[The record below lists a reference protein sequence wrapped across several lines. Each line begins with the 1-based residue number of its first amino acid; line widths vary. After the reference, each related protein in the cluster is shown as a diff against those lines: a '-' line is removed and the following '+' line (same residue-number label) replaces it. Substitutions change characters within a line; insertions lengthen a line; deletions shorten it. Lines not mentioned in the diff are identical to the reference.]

1 MRNRLFIKCDN
12 RWRERPGSATIRTR
26 RITKA
31 GPVQDR
37 TSALFCNRI
46 SVKRRRDFGS
56 PLGSQSEIPVT
67 QAAILVLEDGT
78 VFEGESVGAPGLS
91 VGEVVFNTAMTGY
104 QEVLTDPSYARQMVT
119 LTYPHIGNTG
129 MTDQDNEASKVWS
142 AGLIVRD
149 VPRRPSNWRS
159 QVSLQDWLIQRG
171 VVAIAGI
178 DTRKLTRILR
188 EKGAQNGALMAGDI
202 DVEKA
207 LEAARK
213 FPGLK
218 GMDLAKVV
226 TTEKTYTWTEGQLD
240 LDANAF
246 VSVPAKFKVVA
257 YDFGVK
263 TNILRMLAERGCEV
277 TVVPAQTPAAE
288 VLALK
293 PDGVFLSN
301 GPGDPEPCDYAIEA
315 IKTFIDVKIPTFGIC
330 LGHQLLGLASGA
342 QTMKMG
348 HGHHGANHPVQDLD
362 SGRVMITSQ
371 NHGFAIDEA
380 TLPPTLRVTHRS
392 LFDGTNQ
399 GVARTDVPAF
409 SFQGHPEASPG
420 PTDVGPL
427 FDRFVVLM
435 EQAKA

>member
-1 MRNRLFIKCDN
+1 M
-12 RWRERPGSATIRTR
+12 
-26 RITKA
+26 
-31 GPVQDR
+31 
-37 TSALFCNRI
+37 
-46 SVKRRRDFGS
+46 KRRRDFGS

-129 MTDQDNEASKVWS
+129 MTDQDDEASKVWS

-246 VSVPAKFKVVA
+246 VSVPARFKVVA

-301 GPGDPEPCDYAIEA
+301 GPGDPEPCDYAIDA

-420 PTDVGPL
+420 PHDVGPL
-427 FDRFVVLM
+427 FDRFVALM

>member
-1 MRNRLFIKCDN
+1 
-12 RWRERPGSATIRTR
+12 
-26 RITKA
+26 
-31 GPVQDR
+31 
-37 TSALFCNRI
+37 
-46 SVKRRRDFGS
+46 
-56 PLGSQSEIPVT
+56 VT

-129 MTDQDNEASKVWS
+129 MTDQDDEAAKVWS

-171 VVAIAGI
+171 VVAISGI
-178 DTRKLTRILR
+178 DTRMLTRILR
-188 EKGAQNGALMAGDI
+188 ERGAQNGALMAGEGLN
-202 DVEKA
+202 VETA

-226 TTEKTYTWTEGQLD
+226 STDKRYTWSEGQLD
-240 LDANAF
+240 LDSNAF
-246 VSVPAKFKVVA
+246 VNAAPRFKVVA
-257 YDFGVK
+257 YDFGAK
-263 TNILRMLAERGCEV
+263 LNILRMLAERGCEL

-288 VLALK
+288 VLAMN

-301 GPGDPEPCDYAIEA
+301 GPGDPEPCDYAIAA
-315 IKTFIDVKIPTFGIC
+315 IKTFLEKKVPVFGIC
-330 LGHQLLGLASGA
+330 LGHQLLALASGA
-342 QTMKMG
+342 KTVKMG

-362 SGRVMITSQ
+362 GGRVMITSQ
-371 NHGFAIDEA
+371 NHGFAVDEA
-380 TLPPTLRVTHRS
+380 SLPSTLRVTHRS

-399 GVARTDVPAF
+399 GIARTDVPAF

-420 PTDVGPL
+420 PHDVGPL
-427 FDRFVVLM
+427 FDRFVTLM
-435 EQAKA
+435 TEAKA